1 MDRYV
6 RNRDWERGWRRF
18 DEDEEFDSRPGA
30 LDRHWGYGNRLAS
43 GSRARGERHPS
54 EFEHPDEYNAPDYW
68 VQQQEYMRG
77 PHRGVGPRGYRRPD
91 ARILDDVCM
100 RLTQHAQIDASDIEV
115 EVEEAEVT
123 LSGTV
128 ADRRQKRMVEANV
141 ERIAGVVDIHNRL
154 RLRKPETFMERARKK
169 TAREMAEKFPGGD
182 EPSGPAV

>member
-43 GSRARGERHPS
+43 GSRARGERRPS

-68 VQQQEYMRG
+68 ARQQDYMHG

-100 RLTQHAQIDASDIEV
+100 RLTQHAQI
-115 EVEEAEVT
+115 EA
-123 LSGTV
+123 
-128 ADRRQKRMVEANV
+128 
-141 ERIAGVVDIHNRL
+141 
-154 RLRKPETFMERARKK
+154 
-169 TAREMAEKFPGGD
+169 
-182 EPSGPAV
+182 